1 MSVAARLDPRVNL
14 DRVYQYGEYQQ
25 LLSRYRRQR
34 RMGWLERLARALGL
48 RGQARVVRLLHY
60 KLALG
65 GGVLTMLLA
74 LGAYAGLTADTVRL
88 QYEQQDLSANLAG
101 LQQARM
107 EAVEANSG
115 AEMKV
120 LQKGAAA
127 QAGVGYPAQTDYV
140 VVTNIPPAAGK
151 RLVEDL
157 YPLSKRVITVQP

>member
-34 RMGWLERLARALGL
+34 RMGPLERLLRSLGL
-48 RGQARVVRLLHY
+48 RGQARAIRLLPY

-74 LGAYAGLTADTVRL
+74 LAAYAGLTADTARL
-88 QYEQQDLSANLAG
+88 QYEQQELSANLAG
-101 LQQARM
+101 LEQARQ

-120 LQKGAAA
+120 LQQSTAA
-127 QAGVGYPAQTDYV
+127 QAGVAYPAATDYV

-151 RLVEDL
+151 RLVEEL
-157 YPLSKRVITVQP
+157 YPLSKRMITVQP